1 MLMLMAGVEEEELVI
16 LGCESPG
23 QGQEEQE
30 DAARPPEELLADPLQ

>member
-1 MLMLMAGVEEEELVI
+1 MAWVEEEETVT

-30 DAARPPEELLADPLQ
+30 DAVGPPEELPTHRPQ